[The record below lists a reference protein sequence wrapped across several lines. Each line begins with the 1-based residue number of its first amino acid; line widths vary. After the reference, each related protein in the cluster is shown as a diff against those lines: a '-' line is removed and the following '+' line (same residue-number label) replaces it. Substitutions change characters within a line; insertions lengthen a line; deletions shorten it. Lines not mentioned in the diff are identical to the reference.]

1 VFSKSA
7 DYGFKGAGSGFPQLV
22 RETLSE
28 NAMLPGLT
36 YFYCN
41 SVSQEEREAL
51 GCGARKEDRTV
62 SAVRQAP
69 LPAIAQGRLS
79 RKAREGAHPQLFRAM
94 LKDKS
99 ALYFGVKVAHPPARA
114 NSITLGIHQ
123 VLGRN
128 QFCFFLLLPTLART
142 TLVL

>member
-1 VFSKSA
+1 MTSTDCPKLCFQRGA

-28 NAMLPGLT
+28 NAMLPELT

-41 SVSQEEREAL
+41 EVSQEEREAL

-69 LPAIAQGRLS
+69 LRLS
-79 RKAREGAHPQLFRAM
+79 LRAGFLEKREKGRTL
-94 LKDKS
+94 S
-99 ALYFGVKVAHPPARA
+99 YFG
-114 NSITLGIHQ
+114 Q
-123 VLGRN
+123 
-128 QFCFFLLLPTLART
+128 C
-142 TLVL
+142 

>member
-1 VFSKSA
+1 MRTLTDCCAEPKRESNGVGCSA
-7 DYGFKGAGSGFPQLV
+7 GPPS
-22 RETLSE
+22 
-28 NAMLPGLT
+28 
-36 YFYCN
+36 
-41 SVSQEEREAL
+41 
-51 GCGARKEDRTV
+51 
-62 SAVRQAP
+62 
-69 LPAIAQGRLS
+69 AIAQGRLS

-123 VLGRN
+123 VWGRN

-142 TLVL
+142 T

>member
-1 VFSKSA
+1 MFSKSA

-28 NAMLPGLT
+28 NAMLPGLIH
-36 YFYCN
+36 FYCN

-62 SAVRQAP
+62 SAVRQA
-69 LPAIAQGRLS
+69 LLRLS
-79 RKAREGAHPQLFRAM
+79 LRAGFLEKQREGAHPQLFRAM

-99 ALYFGVKVAHPPARA
+99 ALYFGVKVAHPPAGQTA
-114 NSITLGIHQ
+114 
-123 VLGRN
+123 
-128 QFCFFLLLPTLART
+128 
-142 TLVL
+142 